1 MDSVL
6 KAVGRLKISSLLF
19 FFFILGTHEILA
31 QESGNFLE
39 GENIQSVFIEYENPL
54 EEAQNQKNLEVKID
68 LLFPVFPQ
76 TRVRTILLDA
86 YTAKVKQL
94 PEVENAFYEVRPSL
108 TGDIIVTLKIR
119 LNASLKNKPAKSGL
133 FSGGK
138 DFPMLYMD
146 NKSLLTTRFA
156 LAEMLYSNNNSW
168 YGRDDA
174 MLQGNPLVKNPTGK
188 GYTGWF
194 EGWVSGG
201 IYGITTLSS
210 KHKIYLYGGASVITS
225 ATAGREL
232 FTDVSRIH
240 TAFDDAYIGF
250 FGAKSFSEGSLLS
263 YNFSVGR
270 QQFSIGNGFIIR
282 NTASNGD
289 SRAALQLNPRW
300 AADYLGLAT
309 IKYNNIMLQ
318 VFQINPDEL
327 PIIDSRT
334 VMNGANL
341 ELGVTLNNK
350 IGFTYINVARSD
362 FGYYTPTGDV
372 FRRKGLEMY
381 NIRYFKNITQ
391 GKPGLL
397 IKSELGYETNSNFKM
412 SAFAGYGEVGWS
424 FAKAKASPTFIY
436 RFAYFSGDDPNTKTF
451 ERWDPLLTGGN
462 GEDWVLGA
470 NHFKVVQNS
479 NLIAHKIQASFRL
492 SRKVELVPQYFYFLA
507 ANNNNIGGNAALSY
521 MPQKQY
527 GQEVNLTWKYFHS
540 RKWYFHGH
548 FAQTIPG
555 AGVKEALGNDVKSWF
570 SAMLF
575 FRYSLN

>member
-1 MDSVL
+1 MM
-6 KAVGRLKISSLLF
+6 KKIGILF
-19 FFFILGTHEILA
+19 LFLFIGLNVTFA

-39 GENIQSVFIEYENPL
+39 GENIQSVVIEFKNPL
-54 EEAQNQKNLEVKID
+54 DDDLNQKNLNAKIE
-68 LLFPVFPQ
+68 LLFPVYPQ
-76 TRVRTILLDA
+76 TTVRTILLDA
-86 YTAKVKQL
+86 YAAKVKQL
-94 PEVENAFYEVRPSL
+94 PEVADAYYEVRPSL
-108 TGDIIVTLKIR
+108 TGDINVTLKVT
-119 LNASLKNKPAKSGL
+119 LSDTLKDKPSKSGVL
-133 FSGGK
+133 AGGK
-138 DFPMLYMD
+138 DFPLLYLD
-146 NKSLLTTRFA
+146 NKSLLTTKFA

-174 MLQGNPLVKNPTGK
+174 MLQGNPLVDGPAGK

-201 IYGITTLSS
+201 IYGITTLSN
-210 KHKIYLYGGASVITS
+210 KRNIYLYGGASFIMS
-225 ATAGREL
+225 GSAGREL

-240 TAFDDAYIGF
+240 TAFDDAYVGF
-250 FGAKSFSEGSLLS
+250 FGTKSFSKGNLLS

-270 QQFSIGNGFIIR
+270 QQFTIGNGFIIR
-282 NTASNGD
+282 NTASNGGD
-289 SRAALQLNPRW
+289 RAALQLNPRW

-309 IKYNNIMLQ
+309 IKYNNLMLQ

-334 VMNGANL
+334 VMNGFNTEYGINL
-341 ELGVTLNNK
+341 GHKV
-350 IGFTYINVARSD
+350 GFTYLNVSRSD

-372 FRRKGLEMY
+372 FRRNGLNLY
-381 NIRYFKNITQ
+381 NIRYFKNLTQ
-391 GKPGLL
+391 GNAGLL
-397 IKSELGYETNSNFKM
+397 IKTELAHETNSNFKM
-412 SAFAGYGEVGWS
+412 SAFAGYGEIGWS

-436 RFAYFSGDDPNTKTF
+436 RFSYFSGDDPTTKTF

-470 NHFKVVQNS
+470 NHFKIVQNS
-479 NLIAHKIQASFRL
+479 NLIAHKIQASLRV
-492 SRKVELVPQYFYFLA
+492 SKKVELVPQYFYFLA
-507 ANNNNIGGNAALSY
+507 ANNNNVGGNPALSY
-521 MPQKQY
+521 MPQKEY

-555 AGVKEALGNDVKSWF
+555 AGVKEALGGDAKSWF

>member
-1 MDSVL
+1 MM
-6 KAVGRLKISSLLF
+6 KKIGILF
-19 FFFILGTHEILA
+19 LYLFTGVNVTFA
-31 QESGNFLE
+31 QESGNYLE
-39 GENIQSVFIEYENPL
+39 GENIQSVFIEFENPL
-54 EEAQNQKNLEVKID
+54 EDAQKQSSLLAKVNM
-68 LLFPVFPQ
+68 LFPVYPQ
-76 TRVRTILLDA
+76 NTVRTILLDA
-86 YTAKVKQL
+86 YSAKVRQL

-108 TGDIIVTLKIR
+108 TGDITVTLKIK
-119 LNASLKNKPAKSGL
+119 LSDTLKDKPAKSGA
-133 FSGGK
+133 FIDGK
-138 DFPMLYMD
+138 NFPILYMD
-146 NKSLLTTRFA
+146 NKSLLTSRIA
-156 LAEMLYSNNNSW
+156 MAEMLYSNNNSW

-174 MLQGNPLVKNPTGK
+174 MLNGNPLVDGPAGK
-188 GYTGWF
+188 GYTGWV
-194 EGWVSGG
+194 EGWASAG

-210 KHKIYLYGGASVITS
+210 KSNVYLYGGANLIMSG
-225 ATAGREL
+225 TAGREL

-240 TAFDDAYIGF
+240 TAFDDAYVGF
-250 FGAKSFSEGSLLS
+250 FGVKSFTNGNLLS

-270 QQFSIGNGFIIR
+270 QQFTIGNGFIIR
-282 NTASNGD
+282 NTASNGGD
-289 SRAALQLNPRW
+289 RAGLQLNPRW

-309 IKYNNIMLQ
+309 IKYNNLMLQ

-334 VMNGANL
+334 VMNGFNTEYGINL
-341 ELGVTLNNK
+341 GHKV
-350 IGFTYINVARSD
+350 GFTYLNVSRSD

-372 FRRKGLEMY
+372 FRRNGLNLY
-381 NIRYFKNITQ
+381 NIRYFKNLTQ

-397 IKSELGYETNSNFKM
+397 IKTELAHETNSNFKM
-412 SAFAGYGEVGWS
+412 SAFAGYGEIGWS

-436 RFAYFSGDDPNTKTF
+436 RFSYFSGDNPNTKTF

-470 NHFKVVQNS
+470 NHFKIVQNS
-479 NLIAHKIQASFRL
+479 NVIAHKIQTSLRV
-492 SRKVELVPQYFYFLA
+492 SKKVELVPQYFYFLA
-507 ANNNNIGGNAALSY
+507 ANNNNVGGNPALSY
-521 MPQKQY
+521 MPQKAY

-555 AGVKEALGNDVKSWF
+555 AGVKEALGGDAKSWF

>member
-1 MDSVL
+1 MDSLLTHKFIVKNFGL
-6 KAVGRLKISSLLF
+6 LFLF
-19 FFFILGTHEILA
+19 FFLGLKIGFA
-31 QESGNFLE
+31 QESGNYLE
-39 GENIQSVFIEYENPL
+39 GENIQSVFIEFENPL
-54 EEAQNQKNLEVKID
+54 EDTQQQSSLLAKVNM
-68 LLFPVFPQ
+68 LFPVYPQ
-76 TRVRTILLDA
+76 STVRTILLDA

-108 TGDIIVTLKIR
+108 TGDITVTLKIK
-119 LNASLKNKPAKSGL
+119 LSDTLKDKPAKSGAL
-133 FSGGK
+133 IGGK
-138 DFPMLYMD
+138 DFPILYMD
-146 NKSLLTTRFA
+146 NKSLLTSRIA
-156 LAEMLYSNNNSW
+156 MAEMLYSNNNSW

-174 MLQGNPLVKNPTGK
+174 MLNGNPLVDGPAGK
-188 GYTGWF
+188 GYTGWV
-194 EGWVSGG
+194 EGWASAG

-210 KHKIYLYGGASVITS
+210 KSNVYLYGGANLIMSG
-225 ATAGREL
+225 TAGREL

-240 TAFDDAYIGF
+240 TGFDDAYVGF
-250 FGAKSFSEGSLLS
+250 FGVKSFLNGNLLS

-270 QQFSIGNGFIIR
+270 QQFTIGNGFIIR
-282 NTASNGD
+282 NTASNGGD
-289 SRAALQLNPRW
+289 RAGLQLNPRW

-309 IKYNNIMLQ
+309 IKYNNLMLQ

-334 VMNGANL
+334 VMNGFNTEYGINL
-341 ELGVTLNNK
+341 GHKV
-350 IGFTYINVARSD
+350 GFTYLNVSRSD

-372 FRRKGLEMY
+372 FRRNGLNLY
-381 NIRYFKNITQ
+381 NIRYYKNLTQ

-397 IKSELGYETNSNFKM
+397 IKTEVAHETNSNFKM
-412 SAFAGYGEVGWS
+412 SAFAGYGEIGWS
-424 FAKAKASPTFIY
+424 FAKAKASPTFMY
-436 RFAYFSGDDPNTKTF
+436 RFSYFSGDDANTTTF

-470 NHFKVVQNS
+470 NHFKIVQNS
-479 NLIAHKIQASFRL
+479 NLIAHKIQGSLRL
-492 SRKVELVPQYFYFLA
+492 SKKIELVPQYFYFLA
-507 ANNNNIGGNAALSY
+507 ANNNNVGGNPALSY
-521 MPQKQY
+521 MPQKAY

-555 AGVKEALGNDVKSWF
+555 TGVKEALGGDAKSWF